1 MKLSIVIPVYR
12 VEATLDRCL
21 ESVTT
26 QSWTDFEVLLVDD
39 GSPDKCPQMCNEW
52 ARRDKRITVI
62 HKQNGGLSDARN
74 AGIAQARGEFITFV
88 DSDDYLAPGT
98 LSAIMPMAETTDL
111 LEYPLC
117 RNSGSTQQQLI
128 TFPDKHYHDTDM
140 YWLHAKAYLHTYAC
154 NKVYRRKLF
163 ADVRFPVGRAF
174 EDAYTLPRLL
184 RLRPRV
190 ATTGSGCY
198 HYTANP
204 QGITATATGSEL
216 RQLLDAH
223 LHAGM
228 PLDDAYRLQLLNIQL
243 DVCRLTGDAPTL
255 PFCHIKP
262 HGSAKEKLKAALFNV
277 LGISTICKINK
288 LKHRLCPW

>member
-21 ESVTT
+21 ESVTN

-39 GSPDKCPQMCNEW
+39 GSPDKCPQMCDDW
-52 ARRDKRITVI
+52 AYRDTRIKVI

-74 AGIAQARGEFITFV
+74 AGIDQAQAEFITFI
-88 DSDDYLAPGT
+88 DSDDYLAPDT
-98 LSAIMPMAETTDL
+98 LSAIMPKAEMTDL
-111 LEYPLC
+111 LEYPIC
-117 RNSGSTQQQLI
+117 RNSGSAQEQLI
-128 TFPDKHYHDTDM
+128 TFDDKFYHDADE
-140 YWLHAKAYLHTYAC
+140 YWLQAKAYLHTYAC
-154 NKVYRRKLF
+154 NKVYRRRSF

-174 EDAYTLPRLL
+174 EDAYTLPLL
-184 RLRPRV
+184 LQQRPRV

-223 LHAGM
+223 LHGGM
-228 PLDDAYRLQLLNIQL
+228 PMDDAYRLQLLNIQL
-243 DVCRLTGDAPTL
+243 DVCRLTEDLPTL
-255 PFCHIKP
+255 PFSHIKP
-262 HGSAKEKLKAALFNV
+262 QGSMKEKLKSTMFNI
-277 LGISTICKINK
+277 LGIKNICTINK
-288 LKHRLCPW
+288 LMYSLCP

>member
-39 GSPDKCPQMCNEW
+39 GSPDKCPQMCDEW
-52 ARRDKRITVI
+52 ARRDARITVI
-62 HKQNGGLSDARN
+62 HKPNGGLSDARN
-74 AGIAQARGEFITFV
+74 AGIDLARGEFITFV
-88 DSDDYLAPGT
+88 DSDDYLAPDT

-111 LEYPLC
+111 LEYPVC

-128 TFPDKHYHDTDM
+128 TFPDRHYADTDE
-140 YWLHAKAYLHTYAC
+140 YWLEAKAYQHTYAC

-163 ADVRFPVGRAF
+163 ASVRFPVGRAF

-184 RLRPRV
+184 RQRPRV
-190 ATTGSGCY
+190 ATTSKGLY

-204 QGITATATGSEL
+204 QGITATATGNEL

-223 LHAGM
+223 LHAAM
-228 PLDDAYRLQLLNIQL
+228 PVDDAYYLQLLNIQM
-243 DVCRLTGDAPTL
+243 DVCRLTGDSPTL
-255 PFCHIKP
+255 KQRHVKP
-262 HGSAKEKLKAALFNV
+262 CGSMKERLKATMFNL
-277 LGISTICKINK
+277 LGMERICAINK
-288 LKHRLCPW
+288 LSHILLRW